1 LQRDFSA
8 LDFCHRDAIPNF
20 PRAEHLYARMGFTI
34 KDETPLQRPMEYLS
48 DPMSTSISNPGGGR
62 E

>member
-8 LDFCHRDAIPNF
+8 LDFCYRDAF
-20 PRAEHLYARMGFTI
+20 TRAEHLYARMGFTI
-34 KDETPLQRPMEYLS
+34 KDETPLQRPMEYLN